1 MLEKLNIEG
10 SVVTADA
17 LNCQKPIAEKIRDK
31 GAHYFLALKRNQG
44 TLFEDAQSYFLG
56 REKLTCFEDIH
67 KGHGRLEVRRC
78 WSVDDIEW
86 LKKEH
91 FGWKDLKSICYIER
105 ERHIKGVVSKE
116 IALYITSTEAIA
128 SKHLHYSRQHWAV
141 ENKLHWVLDVVF
153 NEDQSVHRAKNS
165 AQNMAIIRKLV
176 LNMIRRYKLATGD
189 ETAIKT
195 MRKVSSWSPK
205 SAGEVLKFMMAN

>member
-1 MLEKLNIEG
+1 MDIENKSKESIGVPQMLEKLNIEG
-10 SVVTADA
+10 SFVTADA

-44 TLFEDAQSYFLG
+44 TLFEDAQSYFLD

-91 FGWKDLKSICYIER
+91 FEWKDLKSTVIS
-105 ERHIKGVVSKE
+105 KGRNTSK
-116 IALYITSTEAIA
+116 A
-128 SKHLHYSRQHWAV
+128 SLA
-141 ENKLHWVLDVVF
+141 
-153 NEDQSVHRAKNS
+153 
-165 AQNMAIIRKLV
+165 RKLLYTSPV
-176 LNMIRRYKLATGD
+176 
-189 ETAIKT
+189 
-195 MRKVSSWSPK
+195 RKQLQVNIYTIL
-205 SAGEVLKFMMAN
+205 GNIGL